1 MKISYSKK
9 DSGGLIATIDNGPY
23 EAMVNLL
30 TSEAVRIDQVF
41 ADHSKDEALGLMV
54 SALCYLLD
62 RTAKENPSLH
72 TEGSYSS
79 FNCVAHWQGFIK
91 SLWSAED
98 GETPQVGQGGSFL
111 IDCNGFQ
118 ICVDYKP
125 SIAAISGG
133 FPVDHFEFRHSR
145 DGEAMPISETGYRSE
160 FVYRDKLEHMTV
172 REYAESYAAE
182 NATVDMNKHNQLSL
196 F

>member
-1 MKISYSKK
+1 MKISYSKN
-9 DSGGLIATIDNGPY
+9 DAGGLTATIDSGPY
-23 EAMVNLL
+23 EETVNLL

-62 RTAKENPSLH
+62 RTAKENPKMH
-72 TEGSYSS
+72 TEGSYNT

-98 GETPQVGQGGSFL
+98 GQTPQVGQRGSFT
-111 IDCNGFQ
+111 IDCKGYQ
-118 ICVDYKP
+118 IRVDYKP
-125 SIAAISGG
+125 RFTALVGG
-133 FPVDHFEFRHSR
+133 LPVDHFEFRHSR
-145 DGEAMPISETGYRSE
+145 DGEPMPISETGYRSE
-160 FVYRDKLEHMTV
+160 FVYRDKLENMTV

-182 NATVDMNKHNQLSL
+182 NATVDMNKYNQLSL